1 MFCINLYS
9 FSYPWVRATYPRLRF
24 DQLITLCWCSLL
36 PITLAFFFLVPSLLI
51 TFNSPPSLSNALAF
65 IFFGPRLVEK
75 SCDNNNL
82 NQKQLQDIINLFLKN
97 IKILNNNFI
106 PTIKDCFDFSNDHNR
121 LKFCNDLS
129 NVSGIY
135 MIKFKY
141 DNRLFYIGRASNLN
155 IRLRNHFLRLIN
167 YNNRLGLF
175 INVVDWENLSVHIL
189 FTCNEEQLEVKEL
202 YYIKK
207 YLPTLN
213 RKFSS
218 HYSNRVFRTLTQILA
233 LKQKHYR
240 LEDSS
245 LYQGESFNYSIWVYS
260 LFTKKILSFNS
271 IGEAFIHLKI

>member
-129 NVSGIY
+129 NV
-135 MIKFKY
+135 
-141 DNRLFYIGRASNLN
+141 
-155 IRLRNHFLRLIN
+155 
-167 YNNRLGLF
+167 
-175 INVVDWENLSVHIL
+175 
-189 FTCNEEQLEVKEL
+189 
-202 YYIKK
+202 
-207 YLPTLN
+207 
-213 RKFSS
+213 
-218 HYSNRVFRTLTQILA
+218 
-233 LKQKHYR
+233 
-240 LEDSS
+240 
-245 LYQGESFNYSIWVYS
+245 
-260 LFTKKILSFNS
+260 
-271 IGEAFIHLKI
+271 